1 MMEARQ
7 QVAGH
12 KAGFLDTI
20 KAVGASFFGVRGRR
34 AHERDMARLDPAR
47 VVIAGL
53 LAAAIFVLVLVAL
66 ARLAAG

>member
-1 MMEARQ
+1 MMQAGQR
-7 QVAGH
+7 VAGH
-12 KAGFLDTI
+12 KAGFFDTI